1 MYKLFYIVSEY
12 TRKINLIIHN
22 AEIDD
27 FQPVQYV

>member
-1 MYKLFYIVSEY
+1 MYKLFYVVSEY
-12 TRKINLIIHN
+12 TRKINLIHN

>member
-1 MYKLFYIVSEY
+1 MYTLFYIVSEY